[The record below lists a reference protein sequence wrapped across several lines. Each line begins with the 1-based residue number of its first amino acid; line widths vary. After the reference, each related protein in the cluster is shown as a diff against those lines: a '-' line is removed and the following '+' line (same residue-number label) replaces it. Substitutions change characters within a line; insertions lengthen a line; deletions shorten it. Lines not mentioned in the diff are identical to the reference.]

1 LQTVHCGTPKTLESF
16 VSHPGIS
23 SIAFTGSVSGGIA
36 VQKAA
41 ASRVVPVGLELGG
54 KDPAYVRPDV
64 NLVWAAENIVDGAI
78 FNSGQSCCSIER
90 VYVHES
96 IYDDFLKEVV
106 KVLEG
111 YKLGD
116 PLDKST
122 QIGPVVSVKS
132 AKTISEHIKDAEAK
146 GAVNLTPELVF
157 AEGVRLGETF
167 VRPELLA
174 ECDHS
179 MRIMTEETFGPTIP
193 VMRVSND
200 EEAIKLMNDSQFGLT
215 ASIWTKD
222 IGTGEKL
229 VERVEAGTV
238 FVNRCDYPS
247 PVRLR
252 PLFPI
257 IALWGRFGTLLSS
270 YCCKSYFMAV
280 IMPRFLKNL
289 PFSIDAPETNSTFGS
304 NEKTVGFIVLWNP
317 PFSP

>member
-1 LQTVHCGTPKTLESF
+1 M
-16 VSHPGIS
+16 
-23 SIAFTGSVSGGIA
+23 SGGIA

-41 ASRVVPVGLELGG
+41 ASRVIPIGLELGG

-64 NLVWAAENIVDGAI
+64 NLAWAAENIVDGAI

-96 IYDDFLKEVV
+96 VHDDFLREVV

-122 QIGPVVSVKS
+122 QIGPVVSAKS
-132 AKTISEHIKDAEAK
+132 AKTISEHIIDAEDK
-146 GAVNLTPELVF
+146 GAINLTPELVF

-174 ECDHS
+174 QCDHS
-179 MRIMTEETFGPTIP
+179 MRIMTEETFGPVIP
-193 VMRVSND
+193 VMKVSSD
-200 EEAIKLMNDSQFGLT
+200 EEAVKLMNDSQFGLT

-222 IGTGEKL
+222 TETGEKL

-247 PVRLR
+247 PVRPR
-252 PLFPI
+252 SLFPI
-257 IALWGRFGTLLSS
+257 TLLFGGFLRLYSLRIIAS
-270 YCCKSYFMAV
+270 HILWLRQCFVFLIIYLSQL
-280 IMPRFLKNL
+280 MPRRQ
-289 PFSIDAPETNSTFGS
+289 
-304 NEKTVGFIVLWNP
+304 VLLLGVM
-317 PFSP
+317 

>member
-1 LQTVHCGTPKTLESF
+1 M
-16 VSHPGIS
+16 
-23 SIAFTGSVSGGIA
+23 SGGIA

-41 ASRVVPVGLELGG
+41 ASRVIPIGLELGG

-64 NLVWAAENIVDGAI
+64 NLAWAAENIVDGAI

-90 VYVHES
+90 VYVHETVH
-96 IYDDFLKEVV
+96 DDFLREVV

-122 QIGPVVSVKS
+122 QIGPVVSAKS
-132 AKTISEHIKDAEAK
+132 AKTISEHITDAEDK
-146 GAVNLTPELVF
+146 GAINLTPERAF

-174 ECDHS
+174 QCDHS
-179 MRIMTEETFGPTIP
+179 MRIMTEETFGPIIP
-193 VMRVSND
+193 VMKVSSD
-200 EEAIKLMNDSQFGLT
+200 EEAVKLMNDSQFGLT

-222 IGTGEKL
+222 TETGEKL

-247 PVRLR
+247 PVRPRSLSQ
-252 PLFPI
+252 LLCF
-257 IALWGRFGTLLSS
+257 FGA
-270 YCCKSYFMAV
+270 F
-280 IMPRFLKNL
+280 
-289 PFSIDAPETNSTFGS
+289 
-304 NEKTVGFIVLWNP
+304 
-317 PFSP
+317 

>member
-1 LQTVHCGTPKTLESF
+1 M
-16 VSHPGIS
+16 
-23 SIAFTGSVSGGIA
+23 SGGIA

-41 ASRVVPVGLELGG
+41 ASRVIPIGLELGG

-64 NLVWAAENIVDGAI
+64 NLAWAAENIVDGAI

-96 IYDDFLKEVV
+96 VHDDFLREVV

-122 QIGPVVSVKS
+122 QIGPVVSAKS
-132 AKTISEHIKDAEAK
+132 AKTISEHITDAEDK
-146 GAVNLTPELVF
+146 GAINLTPELVF

-174 ECDHS
+174 QCDHS
-179 MRIMTEETFGPTIP
+179 MRIMTEETFGPIIP
-193 VMRVSND
+193 VMKVSSD
-200 EEAIKLMNDSQFGLT
+200 EEAVKLMNDSHFGLT

-222 IGTGEKL
+222 TETGERL
-229 VERVEAGTV
+229 VEQVEAGTV

-247 PVRLR
+247 PVCPRS
-252 PLFPI
+252 LFPI
-257 IALWGRFGTLLSS
+257 TLLFGGFLRLYYL
-270 YCCKSYFMAV
+270 YCCKSYFVAKTMF
-280 IMPRFLKNL
+280 RFLDNS
-289 PFSIDAPETNSTFGS
+289 PFSIDASETSSTFGS
-304 NEKTVGFIVLWNP
+304 NVKTVGFIVLWNP
-317 PFSP
+317 PFSL